1 MDSFKDALPQG
12 TEEKEATMKLQ
23 AEASQLSG
31 QQAGQQAGQQQC
43 VRENYQTVVG
53 GRGGG
58 PDLIVCHPIDELQRY
73 FHPQPEIK
81 LAPPGRGL

>member
-1 MDSFKDALPQG
+1 MESFNDALPRG
-12 TEEKEATMKLQ
+12 TEEKEATMKLH

-31 QQAGQQAGQQQC
+31 QQAGQQQC
-43 VRENYQTVVG
+43 VREPYSTVVG

-58 PDLIVCHPIDELQRY
+58 PDLIVCHPIDSLQRY